1 MDKKAIIEKVKKIS
15 PKFKEIGEKS
25 FSMNGLETNT
35 LVFEYEGSEFVF
47 VEGKD
52 NVELGWDY
60 NDDLGNSITE
70 YMKNYSIGYYDY
82 LLQVEKDI
90 TEDYTKEIEK
100 AIKNNESEE
109 DIQQI
114 RDDLEDELE
123 FNNEEKEL
131 YENPDLFVEKF
142 KTYLNECTS
151 PVRKANIKSMLVETD
166 NQYLKKAMTY
176 DEVIEELNKT
186 IFRLP
191 TEDEWE
197 YICSGGKRTIFRW
210 GNIFNEDLDDEISPI
225 GTGKCKDK
233 NEFETIIDKPNMFG
247 VYISYNPYKYEIID
261 DETYLK
267 GGDGGCSICGGDG
280 PLYVLPC
287 FSSFYR
293 YKKTY
298 NTFDENYYTIRR
310 VVSLD

>member
-1 MDKKAIIEKVKKIS
+1 MDKKTIIEKVKKIS
-15 PKFKEIGEKS
+15 PKFKEIGEKP
-25 FSMNGLETNT
+25 FSMNGIETNT
-35 LVFEYEGSEFVF
+35 LVFEYEGKEFVF
-47 VEGKD
+47 VKGKD

-60 NDDLGNSITE
+60 NDDLGNSIIE

-82 LLQVEKDI
+82 LLQFEKDI
-90 TEDYTKEIEK
+90 IKDYTKDIEK
-100 AIKNNESEE
+100 AIENKKSEE

-114 RDDLEDELE
+114 RDDLKDELE
-123 FNNEEKEL
+123 YINEEKAL
-131 YENPDLFVEKF
+131 YENSDLFVENF

-166 NQYLKKAMTY
+166 NQYLEKSMTY
-176 DEVIEELNKT
+176 DELIEELNKT
-186 IFRLP
+186 LFRLP

-197 YICSGGKRTIFRW
+197 YICSGGKRTIFKW
-210 GNIFNEDLDDEISPI
+210 GNIFTENLDDKLFP
-225 GTGKCKDK
+225 K
-233 NEFETIIDKPNMFG
+233 EFETIANKPNMFG

-293 YKKTY
+293 YKKIH
-298 NTFDENYYTIRR
+298 NIFDENFYTIRR